1 MAKVPLLRMEIV
13 KRSDNMKGFVILP
26 RRSWPPYTES
36 TPRRSGTAGS
46 LRRSEIQRYQNPMRG
61 MIVHEPLA
69 CAEKWGRRSEKGW
82 NRQRSVLS
90 IGTACSAGDTWDCND

>member
-1 MAKVPLLRMEIV
+1 MQDGSDDLEDQSGAWAQEILRV
-13 KRSDNMKGFVILP
+13 LQHRAAAPVVGLSDP
-26 RRSWPPYTES
+26 
-36 TPRRSGTAGS
+36 AGS

-90 IGTACSAGDTWDCND
+90 IGTACYAGLIHGTATIR